1 MDDLYELLDV
11 RPDATDDEIK
21 KAYRQKAREHHP
33 DATGGDPE
41 SEAKFKEVSF
51 AYEVLRD
58 PERRARYDQ
67 FGPASFGQNGAAG
80 AQGFGFDGGL
90 GDLFEA
96 FFGSMAG
103 TAGRGRRRGPQPG
116 ADAEVTL
123 QLDVRR
129 GRVRRPQGAGHPSP
143 GHLRDVRRQRGRG
156 RHGADG
162 VPGLPGHR

>member
-21 KAYRQKAREHHP
+21 KAYRSKAREHHP

-67 FGPASFGQNGAAG
+67 FGPASFGQNGAAAG
-80 AQGFGFDGGL
+80 RRAS
-90 GDLFEA
+90 
-96 FFGSMAG
+96 GS
-103 TAGRGRRRGPQPG
+103 TAGSATCSRRSSARWPARPGGAAG
-116 ADAEVTL
+116 ADLSREPT
-123 QLDVRR
+123 RR
-129 GRVRRPQGAGHPSP
+129 
-143 GHLRDVRRQRGRG
+143 
-156 RHGADG
+156 
-162 VPGLPGHR
+162 